1 MCFLVHVFDV
11 CSSFQEQWSE
21 AHQER
26 LDLQRARIMEV
37 NRYLV
42 SLADS
47 WERGGFPLHM
57 NLAVRNLHHSNNNNS
72 NNHNNNNVNNNNNN
86 ANNQY
91 GSVNGNG
98 NGAGSEPPFHNVQVN
113 RLKLQNRQ
121 LTEEVSQKSERIT
134 ALEVERKAL
143 FRELVQHQQHQQ
155 QLQQQLLRKQGH
167 IICGNEEVIF

>member
-1 MCFLVHVFDV
+1 
-11 CSSFQEQWSE
+11 
-21 AHQER
+21 
-26 LDLQRARIMEV
+26 MEV
-37 NRYLV
+37 NRYLA

-47 WERGGFPLHM
+47 WERGGFPMHM
-57 NLAVRNLHHSNNNNS
+57 NLAVRNLHHSNNNN
-72 NNHNNNNVNNNNNN
+72 NNHNGNSNNN
-86 ANNQY
+86 AATNNQY
-91 GSVNGNG
+91 GSLNGNG
-98 NGAGSEPPFHNVQVN
+98 NAASSDPPPFHNVQVN

-143 FRELVQHQQHQQ
+143 FRELVQHQHQHQ

>member
-1 MCFLVHVFDV
+1 M
-11 CSSFQEQWSE
+11 
-21 AHQER
+21 
-26 LDLQRARIMEV
+26 
-37 NRYLV
+37 
-42 SLADS
+42 
-47 WERGGFPLHM
+47 HM
-57 NLAVRNLHHSNNNNS
+57 NLAVRNLHH
-72 NNHNNNNVNNNNNN
+72 NNNNNN
-86 ANNQY
+86 GNSVNHNGNNNNNAATNNQY
-91 GSVNGNG
+91 GSLNGNG
-98 NGAGSEPPFHNVQVN
+98 TGTDPPPFHNVQVN

>member
-1 MCFLVHVFDV
+1 
-11 CSSFQEQWSE
+11 
-21 AHQER
+21 
-26 LDLQRARIMEV
+26 MEV
-37 NRYLV
+37 NRYLA

-57 NLAVRNLHHSNNNNS
+57 NLAVRNLHHSSNGNS
-72 NNHNNNNVNNNNNN
+72 NNNNNN
-86 ANNQY
+86 NQY
-91 GSVNGNG
+91 GSINGNG
-98 NGAGSEPPFHNVQVN
+98 NGAGAEPPFHNVQVN